1 MSKTSHIRV
10 AFAGMAA
17 LCLGTAAVAGEVRG
31 SNGGEYIQ
39 GAENLPLNGKS
50 ICAYSGLNDE
60 YYIDEKYEEDALR
73 TQSWGT
79 LVSEGDINPEN
90 FNDPDGMLPIA
101 AACSPNP

>member
-17 LCLGTAAVAGEVRG
+17 LCLGTAAVAGEVKG
-31 SNGGEYIQ
+31 SNGGEYIK
-39 GAENLPLNGKS
+39 GSNAAPLNGKS

-60 YYIDEKYEEDALR
+60 YYIDAIYDEEALR

-79 LVSEGDINPEN
+79 LVSEGHIDPQD
-90 FNDPDGMLPIA
+90 FNDPDGMLLIA